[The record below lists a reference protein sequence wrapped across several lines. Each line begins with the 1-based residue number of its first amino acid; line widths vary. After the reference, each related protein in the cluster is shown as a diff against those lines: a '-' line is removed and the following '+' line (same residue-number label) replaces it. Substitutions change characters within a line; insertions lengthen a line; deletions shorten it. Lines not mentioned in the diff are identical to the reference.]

1 MASENLTYAEIA
13 ARLGVSPEAAR
24 GLTRR
29 LRLPRLRT
37 NDGNKTLVAID
48 FAEIRH
54 HPTPRLQPPDNQA
67 DIATLKERITAL
79 EAELCAERQ
88 RSGDYRAELCAE
100 QQRSGDYQTDFER
113 ERIRADRECERA
125 DRERERA
132 DRLIELHQADIA
144 TLKERIPALEA
155 ELCAEQQRSGDY
167 RRDFE
172 REWIRAGRER
182 ERADRL
188 IELHQADIATLKE
201 RIPALEAE
209 LCAEQQRSGDY
220 QTDFERERNRADHER
235 ERADH
240 LIEQQDQLVV
250 ELEALRTLLEE
261 ASGPVAERPWRW
273 WPRRAG

>member
-13 ARLGVSPEAAR
+13 ARLRVSPEAAR
-24 GLTRR
+24 GLIRR

-37 NDGNKTLVAID
+37 DDSNKTLVAID

-54 HPTPRLQPPDNQA
+54 HPTPRRQPPDNQA

-79 EAELCAERQ
+79 Q
-88 RSGDYRAELCAE
+88 AELCAE
-100 QQRSGDYQTDFER
+100 QQRSGDHRKDFER
-113 ERIRADRECERA
+113 EWIRADRECDRA

-144 TLKERIPALEA
+144 TLKERITALQA
-155 ELCAEQQRSGDY
+155 ELCAEQQRSGDC
-167 RRDFE
+167 R
-172 REWIRAGRER
+172 
-182 ERADRL
+182 
-188 IELHQADIATLKE
+188 
-201 RIPALEAE
+201 
-209 LCAEQQRSGDY
+209 
-220 QTDFERERNRADHER
+220 TDFERERNRADDER

-240 LIEQQDQLVV
+240 LMEQRDQLVV

>member
-1 MASENLTYAEIA
+1 MPQRPRLYRGPCVVALPTINHCRASYGHPVATVRWSYMASENLTYAEIA

-79 EAELCAERQ
+79 EAELCAE
-88 RSGDYRAELCAE
+88 
-100 QQRSGDYQTDFER
+100 
-113 ERIRADRECERA
+113 
-125 DRERERA
+125 
-132 DRLIELHQADIA
+132 
-144 TLKERIPALEA
+144 
-155 ELCAEQQRSGDY
+155 QQRSGDY

-201 RIPALEAE
+201 RITALEAE

-220 QTDFERERNRADHER
+220 QTDFERERKRADHER

-240 LIEQQDQLVV
+240 LIELQDQLVV